1 MPARRLLCVAAAA
14 ALVAAAS
21 GCGQDAK
28 TGMPQTT
35 SRSTPSP
42 GVAAAAATSPHKAS
56 GGRSRPPAPASATRV
71 IRGWSDTLRG
81 GDEIGAARYFAVPSI
96 IQIEPG
102 QPIYHITRRA
112 QAVAFQAVLPCG
124 ARLLSAVR
132 DGRYVNA
139 LFRLTMRPGATCD
152 SPGQTARTDFVI
164 RRGKIA
170 EWRRA
175 PDQPGDGSSTPTAPA
190 TPGLPG
196 AAA

>member
-35 SRSTPSP
+35 SRPTSSP
-42 GVAAAAATSPHKAS
+42 GPVVTTTPKAS
-56 GGRSRPPAPASATRV
+56 RPPALPPAPASATRV

-81 GDEIGAARYFAVPSI
+81 GDEVAAARYFAVPSLV
-96 IQIEPG
+96 QIEPG
-102 QPIYHITRRA
+102 QQIYRITRRA

-132 DGRYVNA
+132 DGRYINA

-152 SPGQTARTDFVI
+152 APGQTARTDFVI
-164 RRGKIA
+164 RGGKIA

-175 PDQPGDGSSTPTAPA
+175 PDQPGDGGSTPST
-190 TPGLPG
+190 PG
-196 AAA
+196 AAGESA